1 MTKVDNPTINFTE
14 EDAQWL
20 HHPYDDALVINLSI
34 ADFNTRCVL
43 VDNRSSVNIL
53 YYLAFQQ
60 MRIDKERFLPSDT
73 SLVGLGGTKVFLVGT
88 ITLPV
93 TIGTYPQQLTKEIS
107 FLVANCFS
115 TYKTIIGRPTL
126 NAWRVTKSIYHL
138 LMKLSTE
145 YEIGDARGDQMAA
158 RGCFIPMLEI
168 DDHLQLLNIE
178 EQRVMVEPTKDLEEI
193 SLDDNCLG

>member
-1 MTKVDNPTINFTE
+1 
-14 EDAQWL
+14 
-20 HHPYDDALVINLSI
+20 
-34 ADFNTRCVL
+34 
-43 VDNRSSVNIL
+43 
-53 YYLAFQQ
+53 
-60 MRIDKERFLPSDT
+60 MRINKERFLPSDT

-115 TYKTIIGRPTL
+115 TYNTIIGRPTL
-126 NAWRVTKSIYHL
+126 NAWKVTKSIYHL
-138 LMKLSTE
+138 LVKLSTE

-158 RGCFIPMLEI
+158 RECFIPMLEI

-193 SLDDNCLG
+193 SLDYNCLGQITRICTQANILIRKELTLFLKNNQDAFAWSHKDMSRINPSVMVQKLNVSSSFPPI